1 MGLPDDE
8 LDSLVKQLKDRGLNA
23 IECGY
28 PKYAPAQQ
36 EFYIHLTE
44 KYHLHQVGGSDFHGE
59 KVKPDVELA
68 ALDLAVDCLLE
79 NGMIFFDDFP
89 A

>member
-8 LDSLVKQLKDRGLNA
+8 LASLVKQLKDWGLDA
-23 IECGY
+23 IECYY
-28 PKYAPAQQ
+28 PKYTSKQQ

-44 KYHLHQVGGSDFHGE
+44 KYHLRQTGGSDFHGE

-68 ALDLAVDCLLE
+68 ALNLDVDWLLE
-79 NGMIFFDDFP
+79 G
-89 A
+89 